1 MEKHTEKLEETI
13 VEKLRQ
19 LNTRKNELIINT
31 GQVHL
36 DITEL
41 ERVLTM
47 LEVEFQQTSKEMNTI
62 LSDFEKKYPNGEIDL
77 VEGIVVYQK

>member
-1 MEKHTEKLEETI
+1 MEKHTEKLEESV

-36 DITEL
+36 DISEL

-62 LSDFEKKYPNGEIDL
+62 LSDFEKKYP
-77 VEGIVVYQK
+77 KT

>member
-1 MEKHTEKLEETI
+1 MEKHTEKLEESV

-36 DITEL
+36 DISEL

-47 LEVEFQQTSKEMNTI
+47 LEVEFQQTSKEMNII